1 MDPTYCTVALG
12 LPCTYKLRY
21 RPAASENLFQN
32 SPTPTPSPRAAMP
45 TSLGGGLNNMLM
57 HLSQLLAD
65 NCTLELS
72 QIRLNTGD
80 QFFRRSAR
88 RSHPTRTAGQA
99 LDRMSAWVRRPTRR
113 GAADARGIRSVRSA
127 PDTPRARPRLAR
139 VHARPPR
146 RRRAAVGAASAREH
160 QS

>member
-1 MDPTYCTVALG
+1 MESTYLYCSIGATLHLQKVQARRVGKFVSKFADADSVA
-12 LPCTYKLRY
+12 
-21 RPAASENLFQN
+21 A
-32 SPTPTPSPRAAMP
+32 AAMP

-113 GAADARGIRSVRSA
+113 GAADARGIRSVRFTS
-127 PDTPRARPRLAR
+127 DTSRARPRLAR
-139 VHARPPR
+139 VRARPPR